1 MKRKGTTISSLNNTT
16 SNYRPITITLDS
28 MDGDVTIIEALF
40 ENFNFI
46 SKSNF
51 FNLSGNHYF
60 FVRKYLLLWVSLF
73 DTLRILSL
81 LQRFSLLCF

>member
-1 MKRKGTTISSLNNTT
+1 MKRKGTTITSLNKTNTT

-40 ENFNFI
+40 ENFDFI

-51 FNLSGNHYF
+51 FN
-60 FVRKYLLLWVSLF
+60 
-73 DTLRILSL
+73 
-81 LQRFSLLCF
+81 